1 MRSDRCNPEA
11 TGSPLTCR
19 SDNRRRPNPGMP
31 PVPPRRTG
39 KSKNSIQEKRIST
52 SLSNNARFRCPTR
65 ASQSEKPSLVTTV
78 SRAASDRQ
86 SMAPNSGASANGR
99 LIPDEARSPPPSFPG
114 RRGHPRSAPD
124 TRARR
129 QEAGCARRQ
138 PNCSGPAPAR
148 SNLPAEGPCGA

>member
-1 MRSDRCNPEA
+1 MRSDRYNPEA

-19 SDNRRRPNPGMP
+19 SDNCRHPNPGMP
-31 PVPPRRTG
+31 PIQRRRTG
-39 KSKNSIQEKRIST
+39 KPKNSSQEKRIST

-65 ASQSEKPSLVTTV
+65 ASQSEKPSFVTTG

-114 RRGHPRSAPD
+114 RRAYPPCERD

-129 QEAGCARRQ
+129 QEGGCARRRTR
-138 PNCSGPAPAR
+138 CSVPAPAR